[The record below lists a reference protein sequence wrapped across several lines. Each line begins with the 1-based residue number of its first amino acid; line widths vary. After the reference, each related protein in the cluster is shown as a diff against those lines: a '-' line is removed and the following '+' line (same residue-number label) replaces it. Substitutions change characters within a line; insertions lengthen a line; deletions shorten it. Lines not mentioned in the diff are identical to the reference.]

1 MTISNAEYRA
11 RQQSFAEALGAAG
24 LAGALVVS
32 RGGATADRYAS
43 VRYLTGH
50 YQNYS
55 YLPDAPGLFSGRAH
69 TALAIAADGR
79 NILCVSVPEYD
90 AGALVADDIRHA
102 DNFAAGV
109 ADTLKSLGLTGR
121 GVGLVGEDVL
131 PLRIWRA
138 LSARLPALDLIVCD
152 ELLERLR
159 RIKSPAEQALIREAA
174 AIHRRGTT
182 ALLAALRPGVSEAEA
197 VAELA
202 ATVIAAGAGLY
213 FTSMS
218 SGSGVG
224 RWTSVPH
231 PGFGRRILQD
241 GDMVRFDMGV
251 VWQGYLSDYGRS
263 RVVGSPSRDQSR
275 LLAALH
281 GGLDAAI
288 GAVRP
293 GATVREVV
301 AAGEQA
307 LAAAGV
313 AQAGDTSGGIVSSFP
328 VHWGHGLGLGWE
340 RPWLTETEDMTIEP
354 GMYLAI
360 ERALTLHGVGTA
372 SGEQDLLVG
381 PDGVEILSEGPAG
394 RWT

>member
-1 MTISNAEYRA
+1 MNATGIEAAEYRA
-11 RQQSFAEALGAAG
+11 RQHAFAEALGVAG

-50 YQNYS
+50 YQAYS

-69 TALAIAADGR
+69 TAVAISATGR
-79 NILCVSVPEYD
+79 CILCVSVPECD
-90 AGALVADDIRHA
+90 TADLIADDIRHA
-102 DNFAAGV
+102 NDFATGI
-109 ADTLKSLGLTGR
+109 ADTLIELGLDGA

-131 PLRIWRA
+131 PLRIFRA
-138 LSARLPALDLIVCD
+138 LTSRLPSLALIACD
-152 ELLERLR
+152 DVLDALR
-159 RIKSPAEQALIREAA
+159 RLKSPAEQTLIREAA

-182 ALLAALRPGVSEAEA
+182 ALLGALRPGLSEAEA

-202 ATVIAAGAGLY
+202 AVVIGAGAGLY

-218 SGSGVG
+218 SGNATA
-224 RWTSVPH
+224 RWTSSSQ
-231 PGFGRRILQD
+231 PGFSARVLRD
-241 GDMVRFDMGV
+241 GDLVRFDIGV
-251 VWQGYLSDYGRS
+251 IWRGYLSDYGRTT
-263 RVVGSPSRDQSR
+263 VVGTPNADQAR

-293 GATVREVV
+293 GASVRGIV
-301 AAGEQA
+301 AAGEAA
-307 LAAAGV
+307 LREAAAE
-313 AQAGDTSGGIVSSFP
+313 GIVSSFP

-340 RPWLTETEDMTIEP
+340 RPWLTETEDMTIAP

-360 ERALTLHGVGTA
+360 ERALTLPGTGTA
-372 SGEQDLLVG
+372 AAEQNLLVQAG
-381 PDGVEILSEGPAG
+381 GVEILSEGPGG